1 LFVMRECTKKYKFV
15 SERDCNYYL
24 LRDKDNILNL
34 LKNEGV
40 CNKTEFIGGLKWGYN
55 RKKMCKN
62 ILH

>member
-1 LFVMRECTKKYKFV
+1 MRECTKKYKFV

-40 CNKTEFIGGLKWGYN
+40 CNKTEFIGGLK
-55 RKKMCKN
+55 
-62 ILH
+62 